1 MSMKFNVPDDD
12 AQEQPSL
19 EKLLESTMQWAA
31 TQIADD
37 FKKIGCEF
45 LLLGVVPET
54 GVTSVLSSCAYRMTL
69 SMAMRETAQRLDN
82 NQIDPIS
89 FAAFAERAP
98 QRSMIDK
105 LLDKKER

>member
-1 MSMKFNVPDDD
+1 
-12 AQEQPSL
+12 
-19 EKLLESTMQWAA
+19 
-31 TQIADD
+31 
-37 FKKIGCEF
+37 
-45 LLLGVVPET
+45 
-54 GVTSVLSSCAYRMTL
+54 
-69 SMAMRETAQRLDN
+69 MAMRETAQRLDN